1 MRDVHNILIFVK
13 TNVMEKSDLVKA
25 YTNFLLLE
33 GKRPL
38 NVYKFCQD
46 IKIEEAEFYVF
57 FGSFEA
63 IEKHVFQHLFDET
76 QKVLKKNKEFK
87 KYSSKEKLLS
97 FYYTYI
103 ENLTANRSLVTFLL
117 SDKNPIKSFSNIYP
131 IKKDFKDFVNS
142 LYLNAKEPPIEKL
155 KEFQE
160 KSLTEIVWN
169 QFLGIIKFWLK
180 DESPSFEKT
189 DAFIEK
195 STAAGF
201 EVLNLTQIESVIDF
215 GKFLFK
221 DTFKM
226 N

>member
-1 MRDVHNILIFVK
+1 MHYKDNILIFVK
-13 TNVMEKSDLVKA
+13 TNVMEKSDLVLA
-25 YTNFLLLE
+25 YTNHLLTE

-46 IKIEEAEFYVF
+46 IKIEESEFYTF

-76 QKVLKKNKEFK
+76 QKVLKKNKGYK

-97 FYYTYI
+97 FYYTFI

-117 SDKNPIKSFSNIYP
+117 SNKNPIKSFSNIYP
-131 IKKDFKDFVNS
+131 IKKDFNEFVKS
-142 LYLNAKEPPIEKL
+142 LDMNTNGMALDKL

-160 KSLTEIVWN
+160 KGLTEIVWN
-169 QFLGIIKFWLK
+169 QFLSIIKYWLK
-180 DESPSFEKT
+180 DDSPSFEKT